1 MIHGPNLLRR
11 LFHTPPY
18 TLSPLTQWNIRLP
31 TSSSLLMPILEDFAH
46 LSLPPTSC
54 TSCEVWVRSG
64 VARLHFGS
72 WPVLWAILFPSKAYK
87 LRSRF
92 MFIPVIL
99 FTALGRYT
107 FCSLKKKFLCG
118 NSEIPW
124 NCPFSLVLVNKQA
137 TKTSPKEGQ
146 GECVLLS
153 SCLVPLQGAGLPRQ
167 LEVKRYGWSNALQ
180 GTWVVAISSIKSW
193 GWHSVFTKILFTGP
207 STTSELKRCNF
218 SNPFFLRIL
227 TKACVGY
234 FSLCE
239 WTLGPLS

>member
-18 TLSPLTQWNIRLP
+18 TLFPLTQWNIRLP

-46 LSLPPTSC
+46 FSLPPTSC

-72 WPVLWAILFPSKAYK
+72 WPVLWAILFPSKAYE
-87 LRSRF
+87 LRSLF

-118 NSEIPW
+118 NSEILW
-124 NCPFSLVLVNKQA
+124 NCPFSLVLVHKQT
-137 TKTSPKEGQ
+137 TKTSPKEPSGMCFTIQ
-146 GECVLLS
+146 PFGPTSGSRPAKTARSKALRLVKCSARNLS
-153 SCLVPLQGAGLPRQ
+153 S
-167 LEVKRYGWSNALQ
+167 SNLIYKVLRLALYIYQ
-180 GTWVVAISSIKSW
+180 NSIYRS
-193 GWHSVFTKILFTGP
+193 FN
-207 STTSELKRCNF
+207 NF
-218 SNPFFLRIL
+218 RAK
-227 TKACVGY
+227 TM
-234 FSLCE
+234 
-239 WTLGPLS
+239 